1 MASENVVTLTD
12 ADFEQTVGGRKAVL
26 VDFWAEWCGPC
37 RRVGPIVDELARD
50 YDGRLTVGK
59 VNIDEHQAA
68 ANKFGVQS
76 IPTLMIFK
84 DGQLAE
90 RIVGA
95 VPKETLVEAIERVLA

>member
-1 MASENVVTLTD
+1 MASANVIHLSD
-12 ADFEQTVGGRKAVL
+12 AAFDQTIKSAKTPVL

-37 RRVGPIVDELARD
+37 RRIGPIVEELAD
-50 YDGRLTVGK
+50 EFNGKLTVAK
-59 VNIDEHQAA
+59 VNIDEHQEA

-76 IPTLMIFK
+76 IPTLMLFK

-95 VPKETLVEAIERVLA
+95 VPKETLVEAIGRVL